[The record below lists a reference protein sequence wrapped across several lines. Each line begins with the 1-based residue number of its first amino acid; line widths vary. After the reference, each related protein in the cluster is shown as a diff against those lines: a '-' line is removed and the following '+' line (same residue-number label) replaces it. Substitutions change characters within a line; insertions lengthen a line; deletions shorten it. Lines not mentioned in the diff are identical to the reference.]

1 MDELLFHSGPFLA
14 TGIRAVT
21 DFVPVFLPFFA
32 PRKRAAANRTHFRG
46 QIFFFDAFHFPFM
59 SRSKLSPAS
68 FLDVLKQTGAAF
80 GEDRIYR
87 HAAALAYFTV
97 FSLSPLVVVLISAL
111 AIYYGNADKAGVAVQ
126 SQIEQVVGPVAAE
139 GIKQMVNN
147 ATNNGTD
154 SSKPIWATAIA
165 LLIALWGA
173 SGLFGALQDSLNSIW
188 GVMLK
193 PEGGF
198 MNFVRTRFVS
208 FAMVLGVGFLLLVS
222 LVLTTALSAVS
233 GAASGVLGD
242 SVYLAW
248 ALNFGLGLLVSTLL
262 FAAIFKVLPDAD
274 IQWRDVWT
282 GAFVTALLFSL
293 GRLLLGAYLGGAG
306 ASSTYGSAG
315 ALVVLLLWVNYA
327 ATILF
332 AGAEFTKAYANTLG
346 SKIKPSEHAIA
357 VSTEVVETTHAGKSS
372 AAKPSSALAKSNSIA
387 KTDGEKVKPELSPEK
402 KAELLHARKLDFEH
416 TLSVVAGATIVVM
429 WVLRKRSKKSES

>member
-1 MDELLFHSGPFLA
+1 M
-14 TGIRAVT
+14 T
-21 DFVPVFLPFFA
+21 
-32 PRKRAAANRTHFRG
+32 
-46 QIFFFDAFHFPFM
+46 
-59 SRSKLSPAS
+59 RSKLSLAS
-68 FLDVLKQTGAAF
+68 FIDILKQTAASF

-97 FSLSPLVVVLISAL
+97 FSLSPLLLVLISAL
-111 AIYYGNADKAGVAVQ
+111 AIYYGNAESAGRAVQ
-126 SQIEQVVGPVAAE
+126 DQITHAVGPVVAK
-139 GIKQMVNN
+139 GIQQMVGS

-154 SSKPIWATAIA
+154 TSKPIWATAIA

-222 LVLTTALSAVS
+222 LVLSTATSALS
-233 GAASGVLGD
+233 GMASSVLGN
-242 SVYLAW
+242 SIYVAAVLT
-248 ALNFGLGLLVSTLL
+248 FVLGLLVSTLL
-262 FAAIFKVLPDAD
+262 FGAIFKVLPDAE

-282 GAFVTALLFSL
+282 GAFVTALLFSVGRLALGVYL
-293 GRLLLGAYLGGAG
+293 GRAA
-306 ASSTYGSAG
+306 ATSPYGSAG
-315 ALVVLLLWVNYA
+315 AIVVLLLWVNYA

-346 SKIKPSEHAIA
+346 SKIKPSDHAIA
-357 VSTEVVETTHAGKSS
+357 VATETVETTHAGKTAPAQPTS
-372 AAKPSSALAKSNSIA
+372 ASLAKSNPNGKPGAVLA
-387 KTDGEKVKPELSPEK
+387 KVTSGKEAPAKPELSPEK
-402 KAELLHARKLDFEH
+402 KAELLKARKMDFEH
-416 TLSVVAGATIVVM
+416 TLSVLAGAGIVVL
-429 WVLRKRSKKSES
+429 WVLRKRARSERE